1 MTTID
6 DQIAVV
12 RAEVLELDRAY
23 QHALATGNYR
33 FIKAAEESYNLAHS
47 QLGRLVQR
55 RINQR
60 N

>member
-6 DQIAVV
+6 DQIAAV
-12 RAEVLELDRAY
+12 RTEVLELDRSY

-33 FIKAAEESYNLAHS
+33 FIKAAEESYNLAHR

-55 RINQR
+55 RITQR